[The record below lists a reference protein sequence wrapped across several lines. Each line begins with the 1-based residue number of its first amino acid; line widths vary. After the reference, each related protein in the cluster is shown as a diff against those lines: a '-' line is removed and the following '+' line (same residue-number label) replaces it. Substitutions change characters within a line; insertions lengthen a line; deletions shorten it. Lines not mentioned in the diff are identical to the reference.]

1 MIKAKGGRMKY
12 QHMRNEQNGAV
23 SLFVVIFTALLFVA
37 VTVGFTVLMLSD
49 QQAATDNDLAQSALD
64 SANAG
69 TEDAKRVLAQY
80 ADCQERALTTP
91 GSNCEK
97 IRIAV
102 NRNECNTINVALGSA
117 SGDQSERKI
126 QQFEADDNASALQQ
140 AYTCV
145 KITPNTETYVGKT
158 RNEGDIRLIPLKTD
172 GAQFDIVKISWL
184 KREDME
190 LGAGDTPKFEPPDD
204 NAVTGAPE
212 PYQRLL
218 TKTEWREQNRGAVL
232 RVGALQYQAGGV
244 NLNELDDKSR
254 AVFLYSGWAGLGY
267 QQANAIDLDNV
278 DNHRPLT
285 AADQSNLSGLT
296 VNYPAEVRCAE
307 ASQGFMCHTYVRLP
321 SGMTPNQLHY
331 LTLASVYRDTS
342 FEVSLINSTDSTPC
356 KNNTAET
363 GCVEFK
369 NVQPEID
376 VTGRANNVFRRVV
389 SRVES
394 ADASEAPYPRAA
406 LGVAGDVCK
415 NFVVTDA
422 PDDYKD
428 DAATDAIAQG
438 GSCRS
443 LTTF

>member
-1 MIKAKGGRMKY
+1 MIEAKGGRMKY
-12 QHMRNEQNGAV
+12 QHMRSRQNGAV

-80 ADCQERALTTP
+80 ADCQERASSTGSCNDIRQAV
-91 GSNCEK
+91 GSNQ
-97 IRIAV
+97 
-102 NRNECNTINVALGSA
+102 CNTINVALGSP

-126 QQFEADDNASALQQ
+126 QQTEADDNASALQQ

-172 GAQFDIVKISWL
+172 GTPFNVVKISWL
-184 KREDME
+184 KREDMD
-190 LGAGDTPKFEPPDD
+190 LGTGDSPEFTPPNDD
-204 NAVTGAPE
+204 AITAPE
-212 PYQRLL
+212 QYQRLL
-218 TKTEWREQNRGAVL
+218 TKAEWRDQNRGAIL
-232 RVGALQYQAGGV
+232 RVGSIQYQAGAV
-244 NLNELDDKSR
+244 NLSELDDKSR
-254 AVFLYSGWAGLGY
+254 AVFLYSGRAGLGN
-267 QQANAIDLDNV
+267 QQANAIDLNSV
-278 DNHRPLT
+278 DQHRPLT
-285 AADQSNLSGLT
+285 GDQSNLSGLT
-296 VNYPAEVRCAE
+296 VNYPAEVQCAN
-307 ASQGFMCHTYVRLP
+307 AAQGFMCHTYVQLP
-321 SGMTPNQLHY
+321 SGMAANQLHY
-331 LTLASVYRDTS
+331 LTLASIYRDTS
-342 FEVSLINSTDSTPC
+342 FEVSLINSTDTTPC
-356 KNNTAET
+356 QNNTAET
-363 GCVEFK
+363 GCVQFK

-406 LGVAGDVCK
+406 LGVTGDVCK

-428 DAATDAIAQG
+428 DATTDAIAQG